1 MRKNKFIEAS
11 KFFIVASA
19 SLAAIGIE
27 CRPFNINYRGFLM
40 HYPRT
45 AAAVAVV
52 IIAFSPLTAIA
63 DSGFFL
69 GGAIGSASLDED
81 FDGLIVDSSTTSIR
95 LVAGWRFNDYF
106 AFEGGYHSFGD
117 FEDTLDIGGV
127 PTPVS
132 VKADGWTLGGIAS
145 IPVGEQFSLFGRV
158 GAFFWDGDAE
168 VNNISVATP
177 EDSNLYLGAGADYA
191 FTEKFSLTGD
201 WTRYELEDAAS
212 NVFSIGFQFRF

>member
-1 MRKNKFIEAS
+1 MKKNQFIKSS
-11 KFFIVASA
+11 KFFIVASV
-19 SLAAIGIE
+19 SLAANRIE
-27 CRPFNINYRGFLM
+27 CRPYNFENRGFIM

-45 AAAVAVV
+45 AAVVAV
-52 IIAFSPLTAIA
+52 ITIALSPLTAIA

-69 GGAIGSASLDED
+69 GGAFGSASLNED
-81 FDGLIVDSSTTSIR
+81 FDGLTVDSSTTSIR

-117 FEDTLDIGGV
+117 FEDTVDIGGI
-127 PTPVS
+127 PTDVS
-132 VKADGWTLGGIAS
+132 VKADGWTLGGVGS
-145 IPVGEQFSLFGRV
+145 IPIGDQFSLFGRV

-168 VNNISVATP
+168 VNNITVATP
-177 EDSNLYLGAGADYA
+177 EDSNLFLGAGADYA

-212 NVFSIGFQFRF
+212 SVFSIGFQYRF